1 MLTDEIVANFVF
13 HWIILFNGTKFFFM
27 NYARR
32 LGLLHSSVNYTLI
45 GAAIFLCAFTMI
57 PPPVTARFVPGAAS
71 ADIKVLGTSNLHN
84 WSMEDK
90 AVACSAKFTYSSGN
104 TVPAS
109 LAALTFSFPVHSLK
123 SGESGMDSKA
133 YGAMKAKT
141 NVNVVYTASAS
152 TITPGAAHQFSVK
165 SSGSLTIAGV
175 TKPVVLTAACSVLA
189 DGSITCTGTNK
200 LLMSDYQIKPPTYM
214 LGALKTGN
222 ALTIDFTMVVQ
233 K

>member
-1 MLTDEIVANFVF
+1 
-13 HWIILFNGTKFFFM
+13 
-27 NYARR
+27 
-32 LGLLHSSVNYTLI
+32 
-45 GAAIFLCAFTMI
+45 
-57 PPPVTARFVPGAAS
+57 VTVRFVPGAAS

-90 AVACSAKFTYSSGN
+90 AVACSAKFTYSTGKA
-104 TVPAS
+104 VPES

-141 NVNVVYTASAS
+141 NVNVMYTANSS
-152 TITPGAAHQFSVK
+152 TIIPGSAHQFSVK
-165 SSGSLTIAGV
+165 SSGKLTIAGV
-175 TKPVVLTAACSVLA
+175 TQPVVLLAACSVQA
-189 DGSITCTGTNK
+189 DGSITCTGTDK
-200 LLMSDYQIKPPTYM
+200 LLMTDYKIKPPTYM

>member
-1 MLTDEIVANFVF
+1 
-13 HWIILFNGTKFFFM
+13 M

-32 LGLLHSSVNYTLI
+32 LHLLHSPVSYSLI
-45 GAAIFLCAFTMI
+45 GAAVFLCAFTII
-57 PPPVTARFVPGAAS
+57 PPPVATRFVPGAAS

-90 AVACSAKFTYSSGN
+90 AVACSAKFTYSAGKA
-104 TVPAS
+104 VPVS

-141 NVNVVYTASAS
+141 GGDIVYTASAS
-152 TITPGAAHQFSVK
+152 TITPAAAHQFSVK
-165 SSGSLTIAGV
+165 SSGDLTIAGV
-175 TKPVVLTAACSVLA
+175 TKPVVLIAACSVLA
-189 DGSITCTGTNK
+189 DGSITCSGTDK
-200 LLMSDYQIKPPTYM
+200 LLMTDYQIKPPTYM

>member
-1 MLTDEIVANFVF
+1 MEQNC
-13 HWIILFNGTKFFFM
+13 FFM

-32 LGLLHSSVNYTLI
+32 LRLLQSPVSYALI
-45 GAAIFLCAFTMI
+45 GAAIFLCAFTII
-57 PPPVTARFVPGAAS
+57 PPPAAARFVPGTAS

-84 WSMEDK
+84 WTMEDK
-90 AVACSAKFTYSSGN
+90 AVACSAKFTWSAGKA
-104 TVPAS
+104 VPAS
-109 LAALTFSFPVHSLK
+109 LTALTFSFPVHSLK

-141 NVNVVYTASAS
+141 GGDIVFAASSS
-152 TITPGAAHQFSVK
+152 TITPGAAHQFNVK
-165 SSGSLTIAGV
+165 SSGSLTIAGIA
-175 TKPVVLTAACSVLA
+175 KPVVLMAACSVSA
-189 DGSITCTGTNK
+189 DGSITCTGTDK
-200 LLMSDYQIKPPTYM
+200 LLMSDYQIKPPTNM

>member
-1 MLTDEIVANFVF
+1 MSFT
-13 HWIILFNGTKFFFM
+13 
-27 NYARR
+27 RR
-32 LGLLHSSVNYTLI
+32 LHFVQSPLSYILI
-45 GAAIFLCAFTMI
+45 GISVLLFAFSNV
-57 PPPVTARFVPGAAS
+57 PPFASVRFAPGTAS

-90 AVACSAKFTYSSGN
+90 TVACSAKFTYLAGKA
-104 TVPAS
+104 VPVS

-141 NVNVVYTASAS
+141 GGNIVFTASSS
-152 TITPGAAHQFSVK
+152 TITPGTAHQFSVR
-165 SSGSLTIAGV
+165 SSGNLTIADI
-175 TKPVVLTAACSVLA
+175 TKPVVLTAACSVNA
-189 DGSITCTGTNK
+189 DGLITCTGTDK
-200 LLMSDYQIKPPTYM
+200 LLMSDYKIKPPTYM

-222 ALTIDFTMVVQ
+222 ALTIDFTLVVR

>member
-1 MLTDEIVANFVF
+1 MLKGEIVATFVF
-13 HWIILFNGTKFFFM
+13 HWIILFSVAKLSFM
-27 NYARR
+27 NYVRR
-32 LGLLHSSVNYTLI
+32 LRLLHSPGGYSFI
-45 GAAIFLCAFTMI
+45 GAAVFLCAFTII
-57 PPPVTARFVPGAAS
+57 PSAVVIRFVPGAAS

-90 AVACSAKFTYSSGN
+90 AVACSAKFTYADGKA
-104 TVPAS
+104 VPVS

-141 NVNVVYTASAS
+141 GGDIVYTASAS

-165 SSGSLTIAGV
+165 SSGNLTIAGV
-175 TKPVVLTAACSVLA
+175 TKPVVLMAACSVLA
-189 DGSITCTGTNK
+189 DGSITCTGTDK
-200 LLMSDYQIKPPTYM
+200 LLMTDYQIKPPTYM

-222 ALTIDFTMVVQ
+222 VLTIDFTMVVQ